1 MTSVER
7 LTGALESCSSG
18 SCVFSRPDSASVNAF
33 MVPLS
38 FLGKELINIP
48 EAGTLCRIY

>member
-7 LTGALESCSSG
+7 LMGALESCSSG
-18 SCVFSRPDSASVNAF
+18 SRIFSCPDSASVNAF

-48 EAGTLCRIY
+48 EAGTRCRIH